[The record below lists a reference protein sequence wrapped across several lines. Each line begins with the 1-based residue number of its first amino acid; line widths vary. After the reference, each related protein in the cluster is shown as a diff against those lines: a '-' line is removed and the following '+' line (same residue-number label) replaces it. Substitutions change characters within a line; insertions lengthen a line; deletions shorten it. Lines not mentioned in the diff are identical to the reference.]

1 MVFNGVDFTVS
12 VHPILHVIDTRT
24 NGIAQDNTPKH
35 FQGRVYAPELKPASA
50 INGELLFLV
59 QQNVKYET
67 RVTPYQGRPQALIH
81 AVYEDEQGGQ
91 SSEGSHTTT
100 LHGAPA
106 QVKFFSELAANE
118 VRDRWIFQHSRGTQ
132 RVQVDFL
139 YLCPE

>member
-1 MVFNGVDFTVS
+1 MVFKGTDFTIS
-12 VHPILHVIDTRT
+12 IHPILHVIDVRT
-24 NGIAQDNTPKH
+24 NEIAQDNTPKH

-59 QQNVKYET
+59 QQNVEYET
-67 RVTPYQGRPQALIH
+67 RVTPYEGKPQALIH
-81 AVYEDEQGGQ
+81 AVYENDQGGQ
-91 SSEGSHTTT
+91 SSEGSYTTI

-106 QVKFFSELAANE
+106 IIKFFSKLAADE

-139 YLCPE
+139 YLRPE